1 MAMISETNRIINSTK
16 TKPITDVTKLD
27 PNKEYDLTE
36 EGYVEYKDPTKEKWY
51 TASEAAKEAGVSSIN
66 IRCAIYSGRLL
77 ATQIPD
83 SSRYGFHYMIRET
96 DLIEW
101 MEDKSAVR
109 NPKAHEEYNR
119 KTLERTKSESN
130 QEYIPVD
137 ENGVQFMPVHKAA
150 ERIGRSSSFIRNAIN
165 NGELKATKG
174 FINSHHAMFISEAD
188 LMEFVSKSEKLI
200 KSMKRVKALTDAE
213 EAPRTIMYD
222 PISGQQFITN
232 EEAIKEANKEIAAQF
247 ELERERHY
255 AQSLKDAHE
264 IDPKMAVK
272 LDVLMAHIQALIDNS
287 YKKGFEDGKL
297 SVEFDK
303 SDEYGRGVEEGKKQ
317 AKEELLAKLAE
328 D

>member
-27 PNKEYDLTE
+27 PNKEYDITA
-36 EGYVEYKDPTKEKWY
+36 EGYVEHKDPLKEKWY
-51 TASEAAKEAGVSSIN
+51 TASEASKEAGVSSIN

-119 KTLERTKSESN
+119 KTLERIKSEPN
-130 QEYIPVD
+130 KEYIPVD

-150 ERIGRSSSFIRNAIN
+150 ERIGRSGSFIRNAIN

-174 FINSHHAMFISEAD
+174 FIHSHHAMFISESD
-188 LMEFVSKSEKLI
+188 LMEFVSKSEKLV

-213 EAPRTIMYD
+213 EE
-222 PISGQQFITN
+222 G
-232 EEAIKEANKEIAAQF
+232 IKEANKEIAAKM
-247 ELERERHY
+247 EMESDRHY
-255 AQSLKDAHE
+255 ASSIKDIHP
-264 IDPKMAVK
+264 INDKLSVK
-272 LDVLMAHIQALIDNS
+272 VDVLMAHIQALVDNA
-287 YKKGFEDGKL
+287 YKMGFEDGKL
-297 SVEFDK
+297 SVEHDI
-303 SDEYGRGVEEGKKQ
+303 SDEYRKGFEEGKKQ
-317 AKEELLAKLAE
+317 AKDELLAKLAE